1 METSGKPTEQW
12 MTLVPLTLFIL
23 FVILALGG
31 PTSFMNFLSNWAYD
45 ASSYFARW
53 IRSL

>member
-1 METSGKPTEQW
+1 

-31 PTSFMNFLSNWAYD
+31 PTEFMSILSKWAYD
-45 ASSYFARW
+45 AASYLGRW
-53 IRSL
+53 IRSI